1 MERFELAKSA
11 IIRAGAALRQCSL
24 DKTEVQRKTGHQD
37 LVTCWDRKI
46 EQMLRR
52 EILDAFPQDRVL
64 GEEYPEEPGSLD
76 AVVWY
81 IDPIDGTTNFV
92 NQRRSY
98 AVSIGCW
105 EGEQPLF
112 GLVLDVERSSLYWA
126 KKGSGA
132 WRDSEAICVSQRREI
147 SDLLLTTPCIQY
159 TFLEIHPHR
168 ERMLKLARD
177 VRAVRSLGSVALEL
191 CQVAAGEADM
201 FVTTRSAP
209 WDHNGARVILQE
221 AGGCICT
228 LDGDTLPVN
237 SKTTVAAF
245 NSPEMQKLILQ
256 SKY

>member
-1 MERFELAKSA
+1 MERFELAKDS
-11 IIRAGAALRQCSL
+11 IMRAGAALRQCSL

-126 KKGSGA
+126 IKGGGA